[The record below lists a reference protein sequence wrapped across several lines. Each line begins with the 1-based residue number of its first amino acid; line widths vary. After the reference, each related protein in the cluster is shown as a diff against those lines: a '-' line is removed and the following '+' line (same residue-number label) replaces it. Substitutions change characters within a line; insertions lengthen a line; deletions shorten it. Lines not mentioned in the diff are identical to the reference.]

1 MKRLVRAGLFLS
13 LVAVCACAVPAGEQA
28 EAPEAPEAAP
38 PGPPEPM
45 DFGPV
50 EIGTAPENPYSAAQ
64 IARGG
69 ELVAF
74 GGCNDCHTPYNID
87 VSLGMPAPDMS
98 RMLSGHPRSAPDPQ
112 GTPGPMDAGVIGP
125 TFTSFRLPFGTVY
138 AMNLTP
144 DIDTGIGT
152 WTEEMFVGIFR
163 KGRHLG
169 GDGRVVLPPMPW
181 WSVASLS
188 DEDIV
193 SIFAYLRSLP
203 PIVNAV
209 PSSEIPPP
217 ALEAL
222 ATVTD
227 SMLAQMAGA
236 AEQ

>member
-1 MKRLVRAGLFLS
+1 
-13 LVAVCACAVPAGEQA
+13 
-28 EAPEAPEAAP
+28 
-38 PGPPEPM
+38 M

-50 EIGTAPENPYSAAQ
+50 EFGNAPENPYSAAQ
-64 IARGG
+64 IARGA

-74 GGCNDCHTPYNID
+74 GGCNDCHTPYNVD
-87 VSLGMPAPDMS
+87 VDLGMPVPDMS
-98 RMLSGHPRSAPDPQ
+98 RMLSGHPRNAPDPQ

-138 AMNLTP
+138 ALNLTP

-152 WTEEMFVGIFR
+152 WTEEMFLGIFR

-227 SMLAQMAGA
+227 AMLEEMAA
-236 AEQ
+236 AGKR